1 MTYHIWGFGPVLEL
15 FIVQTRK
22 RKNYFLMACFI
33 ANKIHQRKQTMR
45 LAKALKKLNAAR
57 KHGKS

>member
-1 MTYHIWGFGPVLEL
+1 
-15 FIVQTRK
+15 
-22 RKNYFLMACFI
+22 MACFI

-45 LAKALKKLNAAR
+45 LAKVLKKLNAAR